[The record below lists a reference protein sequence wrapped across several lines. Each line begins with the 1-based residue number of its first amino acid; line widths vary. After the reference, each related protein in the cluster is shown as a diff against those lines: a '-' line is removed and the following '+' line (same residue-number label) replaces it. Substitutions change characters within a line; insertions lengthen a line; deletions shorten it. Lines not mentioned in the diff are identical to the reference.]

1 MKSSKHMINLGAVVK
16 AYLKGLR
23 HPYFDE
29 SINLRIV
36 GCSKKCYYAMLEHDH
51 EQVKMK
57 ADKRLI
63 FKLNF
68 DLEEINF

>member
-1 MKSSKHMINLGAVVK
+1 
-16 AYLKGLR
+16 
-23 HPYFDE
+23 
-29 SINLRIV
+29 
-36 GCSKKCYYAMLEHDH
+36 MLEHDH
-51 EQVKMK
+51 EQVKLK